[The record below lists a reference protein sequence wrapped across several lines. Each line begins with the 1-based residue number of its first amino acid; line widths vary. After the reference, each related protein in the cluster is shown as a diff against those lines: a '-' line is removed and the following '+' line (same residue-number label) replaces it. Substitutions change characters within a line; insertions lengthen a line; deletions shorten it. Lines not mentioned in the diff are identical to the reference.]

1 MSSADGFN
9 PNTKKGAEKSY
20 YGVPGVRDIAD
31 ILYGL
36 ESNGGITIA
45 DKNGKRLYAELGR
58 RLLPCIWDNRNVPYD
73 LVMAAVHTGHLCLRH
88 IKSGITGSGF

>member
-36 ESNGGITIA
+36 ESNGGITIV
-45 DKNGKRLYAELGR
+45 DKNGKSFMQNLAAGCFPVFGTIGISPMIWLW
-58 RLLPCIWDNRNVPYD
+58 LLCIR
-73 LVMAAVHTGHLCLRH
+73 HLCLRH